1 MRTERESYLDN
12 IKILLLF
19 MVAFAHNLIPFKDES
34 IGIEM
39 VIKAIYLFHMP
50 LFTFVTGYLVR
61 KSKRDVWGY
70 IKKLLMP
77 YLVFQLLYIVIGAV
91 MINMGVIDYSSDTMT
106 LSIIEPSGPL
116 YFLVCMIVWR
126 LLCPIFDQIKRNR
139 ILASAGVML
148 AAVAVFLDP
157 YSNTMVM
164 PIFSLLP
171 FYYMGYVTEWDGKA
185 KLPKGGA
192 VSVCIAAVIYIVS
205 VIFAPYN
212 IILFRIN
219 VWDTSTDVRGIG
231 TILLKVLYYLIAVC
245 GIVWFMAVVPRKSI
259 KGITNRTKNG
269 MIIYIGSSFLAPYL
283 YIVLYNLIPVL
294 QKNIAINIAGI
305 VVFTVFVIWF
315 CSWNCWK
322 KFYNF
327 IFERDKS

>member
-19 MVAFAHNLIPFKDES
+19 MVAFAHNLIPFKDEN
-34 IGIEM
+34 IGIEIG
-39 VIKAIYLFHMP
+39 IKAIYLFHMP

-61 KSKRDVWGY
+61 KSKRDAWGY

-77 YLVFQLLYIVIGAV
+77 YFVFQLLYIVIGAV
-91 MINMGVIDYSSDTMT
+91 MINLGVIDYSSDTMT

-116 YFLVCMIVWR
+116 YFLVCMMVWR

-139 ILASAGVML
+139 ILATAGVML
-148 AAVAVFLDP
+148 AVAAVSLDP

-185 KLPKGGA
+185 KLPMGGA
-192 VSVCIAAVIYIVS
+192 ASVCIAAAIYLVS
-205 VIFAPYN
+205 VLFAPYN
-212 IILFRIN
+212 IILFRVN
-219 VWDTSTDVRGIG
+219 AWELGTDVWG
-231 TILLKVLYYLIAVC
+231 TMLLKVLYYLIATC
-245 GIVWFMAVVPRKSI
+245 GIVWFMAIVPRKPI

-283 YIVLYNLIPVL
+283 YIVLYNLIPIL
-294 QKNIAINIAGI
+294 QKNIAINIVGI
-305 VVFTVFVIWF
+305 VVFTFFVIWF
-315 CSWNCWK
+315 CSWNCWM